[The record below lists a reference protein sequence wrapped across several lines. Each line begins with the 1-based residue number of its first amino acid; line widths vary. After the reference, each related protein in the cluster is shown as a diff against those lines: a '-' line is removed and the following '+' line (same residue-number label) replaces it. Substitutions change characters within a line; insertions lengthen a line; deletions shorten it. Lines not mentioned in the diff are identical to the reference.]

1 MAHPASSPSDGR
13 IRRLTVQ
20 VTILAILIAAFVTSF
35 KSGSDGARILGF
47 PPEFLFTAPLICDI
61 VAGLATLVHGWARD
75 DEPMRRLAT
84 WFVMGP
90 MVLSWSANAVDHVGR
105 APVDPIWPAA
115 GQWAWLAGVIVFSG
129 LCPAAV
135 AGLLFFSTKFTEFEQ
150 RQAERTVEVPVE
162 GLAAEDEPEFVE
174 PPPLLPVRAAVNPP
188 SEIEVDDELVD
199 EINEIEIERVMR
211 DEKVPRDIAEI
222 MIREDVSRATAYR
235 RAKGKR
241 DAALA

>member
-1 MAHPASSPSDGR
+1 VAHPASSPSDGR

-20 VTILAILIAAFVTSF
+20 VTILVILIAAFVTSF

-105 APVDPIWPAA
+105 APVDPTWPPA
-115 GQWAWLAGVIVFSG
+115 GQCAWLAGVIVFSG

-150 RQAERTVEVPVE
+150 RQAERAVEVPVE
-162 GLAAEDEPEFVE
+162 ELAAEDEPEFVE
-174 PPPLLPVRAAVNPP
+174 PPPILTVRAAVNPP

>member
-1 MAHPASSPSDGR
+1 VAHPASSPSDGR

-75 DEPMRRLAT
+75 DEPMRWLAT

-90 MVLSWSANAVDHVGR
+90 MMLSWSANAVDHVGR
-105 APVDPIWPAA
+105 APVDPAWPAT

-150 RQAERTVEVPVE
+150 RQAERAPKVPVE
-162 GLAAEDEPEFVE
+162 TVAAEDEPEFVE
-174 PPPLLPVRAAVNPP
+174 PPPILAVRAAVNPP